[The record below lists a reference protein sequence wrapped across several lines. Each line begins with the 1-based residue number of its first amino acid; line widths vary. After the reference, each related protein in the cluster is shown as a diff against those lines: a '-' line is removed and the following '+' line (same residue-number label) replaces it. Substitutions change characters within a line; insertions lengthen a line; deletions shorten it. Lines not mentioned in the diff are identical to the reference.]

1 MLKGFCHNIFSSVR
15 ENFIWR
21 NLYNENIQLFSCR
34 CYGFNRT
41 DPNRA
46 FQIRLFL
53 LHYNE
58 YLFIHIYHMHSDKP
72 PHSLYWQINDIFVI
86 ERGRQTFRPKGIH
99 SKLNFCQENKVC
111 DWLWCGNGQMPKEQP
126 SKCLAIYT
134 YIYYCYTVMSALH
147 MYNLFTIR
155 IYSALVSIFI
165 WHSIW
170 HSSFWM
176 SAIVAWSSPV
186 CHKQIKSG

>member
-86 ERGRQTFRPKGIH
+86 ERGRQTFSPIRNPLEIEFLPRKQ
-99 SKLNFCQENKVC
+99 SV
-111 DWLWCGNGQMPKEQP
+111 WL
-126 SKCLAIYT
+126 
-134 YIYYCYTVMSALH
+134 
-147 MYNLFTIR
+147 
-155 IYSALVSIFI
+155 ALV
-165 WHSIW
+165 WKW
-170 HSSFWM
+170 ANAQRA
-176 SAIVAWSSPV
+176 AIQVLGHIYIHILLLYCNVGIAYV
-186 CHKQIKSG
+186 